1 MKKNLMIFT
10 LALLIAMPVFG
21 LAAVTVP
28 TAAPEVQT
36 ADATPADPFSRQY
49 GRRWNQVAPDTTGPA
64 ASFVDADGDG
74 VCDNCGNALGT
85 NPDSPNHI
93 EENKDGVCDHL
104 GTDEQGQGHMQ
115 AAQGRGQ
122 DMRGHH
128 QQAQGLRVQGNAQ
141 GKDYADANND
151 GVCDNLGSNGQK
163 AFGRGGNRR

>member
-21 LAAVTVP
+21 LAADATTPV
-28 TAAPEVQT
+28 APEIQVTET
-36 ADATPADPFSRQY
+36 APIVPLDGQY
-49 GRRWNQVAPDTTGPA
+49 GRRWNQVAPDTTVPA

-85 NPDSPNHI
+85 NPDAPNHI
-93 EENKDGVCDHL
+93 DENKDGVCDHL